1 MEIQVESIFS
11 IALIFTR
18 AGALFMAVPVLGGQ
32 SLPLQVRLALGL
44 LVAVILSPLVP
55 SAPLAGTHALWLIL
69 AMLFELIVGALMGL
83 AIQAVFATIEFAAQ
97 TIAME
102 TGLTPNNALSP
113 VSEPGEGS
121 GVTGL
126 LFFFAIIIFLVTG
139 MHHQVI
145 AALARSFHALPVGA
159 IYTRSFSLDAL
170 AVVTTQIFVV
180 GLLMAAPF
188 IAINFL
194 INMTF
199 ALLGKIAPK
208 MNVFMVSFA
217 VRIMAGFLALI
228 STAGLLAHY
237 INAQFELIPSR
248 MMQLILGN

>member
-1 MEIQVESIFS
+1 MDFQVESIFS
-11 IALIFTR
+11 IMLIFTR

-32 SLPLQVRLALGL
+32 SLPPQVRIALGL
-44 LVAVILSPLVP
+44 LVAVTLTPLVP
-55 SAPLAGTHALWLIL
+55 SVPLTNNHALWLII
-69 AMLFELIVGALMGL
+69 AMLFELLVGALMGL
-83 AIQAVFATIEFAAQ
+83 AIQAVFATVEFAAQ

-102 TGLTPNNALSP
+102 TGLTPSNALNP

-121 GVTGL
+121 GVSGL
-126 LFFFAIIIFLVTG
+126 LFFFAIMVFLVTG

-159 IYTRSFSLDAL
+159 IYTGGLSVDAL

-180 GLLMAAPF
+180 GMLMAAPF
-188 IAINFL
+188 VAINFL

-228 STAGLLAHY
+228 STATLLAHY
-237 INAQFELIPSR
+237 INGQFELIPSR
-248 MMQLILGN
+248 MMQLITGN